1 MKKITRGL
9 IWFGSFKGKELNVKV
24 YDVSGTK
31 GRTDDNRRQVT
42 AKSHLALGQVS

>member
-24 YDVSGTK
+24 YALSHIIPPLT
-31 GRTDDNRRQVT
+31 TDDINF
-42 AKSHLALGQVS
+42 SHIIVPSYNG